1 MKRESLND
9 DEIALNDDDL
19 LPLIDEMYESRKNAL
34 EILNIVFDTNISV
47 ELSSSWKIRRKEIEI
62 ELKTQESEITKND
75 EEVIVDEKVED
86 ETTSNDN

>member
-1 MKRESLND
+1 MND